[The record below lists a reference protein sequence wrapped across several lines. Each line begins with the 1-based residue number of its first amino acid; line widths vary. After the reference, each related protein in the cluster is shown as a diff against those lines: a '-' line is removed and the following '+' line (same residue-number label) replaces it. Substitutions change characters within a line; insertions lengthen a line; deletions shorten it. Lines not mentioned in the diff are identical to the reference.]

1 MQILERAIQIAT
13 EAHEGEFRRDG
24 TPYVDHPLRVMATL
38 ATAGFSE
45 KVQAVGVIHDVFENS
60 RKFTFTDLR
69 QEGFPVDVVDALKL
83 LTKPPLD
90 KARKSLLTPEE
101 KAERYK
107 RYIQGLVDA
116 SDTPAGQMAI
126 PVKIED
132 IRDNYDNENKRPL
145 YNWELLQLGARSVRA
160 SLLFEPDANSGL
172 YVPCVA

>member
-1 MQILERAIQIAT
+1 MQILEREIQIAT
-13 EAHEGEFRRDG
+13 EAHEGELRRDG
-24 TPYVDHPLRVMATL
+24 TPYVEHPLRVMVALAAT
-38 ATAGFSE
+38 GFS
-45 KVQAVGVIHDVFENS
+45 KVVQSVGVLHDVFENS
-60 RKFTFTDLR
+60 ENFSFADLR

-107 RYIQGLVDA
+107 RYIQGLIYA

-132 IRDNYDNENKRPL
+132 INDNYDNENKRPL
-145 YNWELLQLGARSVRA
+145 YNWALIRLGTCSIRA
-160 SLLFEPDANSGL
+160 SLLLESNANSGL
-172 YVPCVA
+172 YVA